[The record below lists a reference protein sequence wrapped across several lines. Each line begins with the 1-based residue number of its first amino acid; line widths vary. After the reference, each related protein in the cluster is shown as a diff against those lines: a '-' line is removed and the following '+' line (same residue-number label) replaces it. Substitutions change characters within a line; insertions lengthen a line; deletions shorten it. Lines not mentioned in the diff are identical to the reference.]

1 VIELNFN
8 LKIKIMRKAVIL
20 LLTLLFTIISNA
32 QVLFNTGSAEMDAD
46 LGKINA
52 DANLDFGAF
61 KTNLTLSYDISE
73 KKIDYLNI
81 SVKMEPAEIYFAL
94 ELSKLSGRSID
105 QVVEIYEVNKDKG
118 WGFIAKQL
126 GIKPGSP
133 EFHNLKE
140 NTKNKGAKG
149 KGKNNKGKQKKK

>member
-1 VIELNFN
+1 
-8 LKIKIMRKAVIL
+8 MRKAVIL

-149 KGKNNKGKQKKK
+149 KGGNNKGKPKKK

>member
-1 VIELNFN
+1 MKKVSTIYF
-8 LKIKIMRKAVIL
+8 A
-20 LLTLLFTIISNA
+20 LLFCYISNA
-32 QVLFNTGSAEMDAD
+32 QVQYNTGDAKLDSD
-46 LGKINA
+46 LSSINA

-94 ELSKLSGRSID
+94 ELSKLSDRSIN

>member
-1 VIELNFN
+1 
-8 LKIKIMRKAVIL
+8 MRKAVIL

>member
-1 VIELNFN
+1 
-8 LKIKIMRKAVIL
+8 MRKAVII

-61 KTNLTLSYDISE
+61 KTNLTLSYDISD
-73 KKIDYLNI
+73 KKIDYLSI
-81 SVKMEPAEIYFAL
+81 SVKMVPAEIYLAL

-105 QVVEIYEVNKDKG
+105 QVVEIYEVNRDKG
-118 WGFIAKQL
+118 WGFIAKEL
-126 GIKPGSP
+126 GIKPGSS
-133 EFHNLKE
+133 EFHSLKE
-140 NTKNKGAKG
+140 KTKNKGAKG